1 LTPLLRRGTL
11 RAGTGTKETAM
22 NSKTSGWAL
31 TALAG
36 VAAVGGFLWWQSQA
50 TGAVFPGI
58 ASGNG
63 RIEAVEIDV
72 AAKAAG
78 RLSEVLVSEGDLVSA
93 DQPLAKIDSRQLEA
107 GLHQA
112 QAEKKRAELAVD
124 TAKIVVKQAEAEK
137 RAADAALEQARAT
150 ADAAWKQYERTEAL
164 AKSSTASAASLDAD
178 RAAALGARAAIA
190 AAEAQQAAAEAAI
203 NSAQSAVLNAQAAVE
218 VAQAAIEVI
227 EVQLAD
233 NTLTAPRD
241 GRVQY
246 LVARA
251 GEIVASGGRVVNL
264 ADLGDVSMAFF
275 LPTAQAGRV
284 AIGDDARIVLDAAP
298 DWVIPAK
305 ISYVA
310 DVAQFTPKTVET
322 EIEREK
328 LMFRIKARID
338 PDLLRAHID
347 RVKTGLPGVAYVRTD
362 PGIDWPEALE
372 VRLPQ

>member
-1 LTPLLRRGTL
+1 
-11 RAGTGTKETAM
+11 M

-36 VAAVGGFLWWQSQA
+36 VAAVGGYLWWQSQA
-50 TGAVFPGI
+50 AGAVFPGV

-78 RLSEVLVSEGDLVSA
+78 RLSEVLVSEGDLVTEG
-93 DQPLAKIDSRQLEA
+93 QPLAMIDSRQLQA
-107 GLHQA
+107 ALHQA

-124 TAKIVVKQAEAEK
+124 TAMIVVKQAEAEK
-137 RAADAALEQARAT
+137 RAADAGVEQAIAASAAT
-150 ADAAWKQYERTEAL
+150 WKQYERTEAL
-164 AKSSTASAASLDAD
+164 AKSSTASAAALDAD
-178 RAAALGARAAIA
+178 RATALSAKAGIA

-203 NSAQSAVLNAQAAVE
+203 NSAQSAVLNAKAAVE
-218 VAQAAIEVI
+218 VAQAAIEMI
-227 EVQLAD
+227 EVQLTD
-233 NTLTAPRD
+233 NTLTAPRE

-264 ADLGDVSMAFF
+264 ADLGDVSMSFF
-275 LPTAQAGRV
+275 LPTAQAGRL
-284 AIGDDARIVLDAAP
+284 AIGDEARIVLDAAP

-362 PGIDWPEALE
+362 PGAAWPAALE